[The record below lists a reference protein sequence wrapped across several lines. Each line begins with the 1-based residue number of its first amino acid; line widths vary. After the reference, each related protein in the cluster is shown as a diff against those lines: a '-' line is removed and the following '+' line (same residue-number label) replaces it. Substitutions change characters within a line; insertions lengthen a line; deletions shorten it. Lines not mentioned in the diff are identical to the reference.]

1 MAAKLVE
8 GAAGAAVVGHDGNE
22 RDALVLLFLGNI
34 LHLLFDLRE
43 LFLHLRDQSFAALL
57 LIDGCCKEADVGMDV
72 LHRRR
77 RAADDDRHA
86 ERTHGISV
94 LAGKPRRDDDDVGRE
109 RGDLLDRRTAR
120 DDRGNFPAHPRHI
133 RMLLVRERVVDR
145 RHALR
150 LDKTEHHFVRARADR
165 QDALGLMRN
174 LDDSSF
180 RIGHTVRARRLI
192 PFAHAPRQKERRKE
206 CNACDDCGKSR
217 ILLCLIQFVPPSLP
231 NRPRWR
237 GTARAIPL
245 SSPHALSTSRAA
257 LLLRAFPPCGAAPR
271 G

>member
-1 MAAKLVE
+1 
-8 GAAGAAVVGHDGNE
+8 
-22 RDALVLLFLGNI
+22 
-34 LHLLFDLRE
+34 
-43 LFLHLRDQSFAALL
+43 
-57 LIDGCCKEADVGMDV
+57 MDV

-77 RAADDDRHA
+77 RTADDDRHA
-86 ERTHGISV
+86 KLAHGISV
-94 LAGKPRRDDDDVGRE
+94 LAGKPRRDDNEVGRE

-133 RMLLVRERVVDR
+133 RMLLVRERVVDC

-150 LDKTEHHFVRARADR
+150 LDKTEHHFIRASADR
-165 QDALGLMRN
+165 QDAPGLMRN
-174 LDDSSF
+174 LDDSSL
-180 RIGHTVRARRLI
+180 RIGHTVRARRLLL
-192 PFAHAPRQKERRKE
+192 FAHAARQKERKKE
-206 CNACDDCGKSR
+206 RGACDDCCKSR

-237 GTARAIPL
+237 GTARAIPP

-257 LLLRAFPPCGAAPR
+257 APPRAFLPCGAAPR